1 MDPRLT
7 SLLELQRVLSAQ
19 RALELQYE
27 EIPKR
32 QNEIQ
37 SLLKNLED
45 EAKASEERF
54 KKREVEQKSLELEM
68 QEGQAARVKKE
79 AQLMTI
85 KNNKEYQATLA
96 EIEALDRRNAR
107 NEERIIELMDA
118 LEKERAVLQTR
129 KTELEERRASFQG
142 ELAELEER
150 GRGLN
155 GKVEEAR
162 KNTAQI
168 QTRVDPALFQRFVR
182 VFNGKQGVAVAAAN
196 GGHCGACNIRLTP
209 RLVQL
214 ARRSQDIVVCEGC
227 QRFLYWD
234 RSLDEDQLG
243 SL

>member
-7 SLLELQRVLSAQ
+7 SLLELQRVLSEQ
-19 RALELQYE
+19 RGLEMQYE
-27 EIPKR
+27 GIPKR

-37 SLLKNLED
+37 SFLKNLEE
-45 EAKASEERF
+45 EAKAAEERF
-54 KKREVEQKSLELEM
+54 KKREVEQKSVELEL
-68 QEGQAARVKKE
+68 QEGQSNRVKKE

-96 EIEALDRRNAR
+96 EIESLDRRNTR
-107 NEERIIELMDA
+107 NEERIIELMDS
-118 LEKERAVLQTR
+118 LENERKILQE
-129 KTELEERRASFQG
+129 KKKELEERRSQFQNELTELG
-142 ELAELEER
+142 ERE
-150 GRGLN
+150 RGLN

-162 KNTAQI
+162 KNTEKI
-168 QTRVDPALFQRFVR
+168 QARVDPILYQRFVR
-182 VFNGKQGVAVAAAN
+182 VFNGKQGIAVATAN

-214 ARRSQDIVVCEGC
+214 ARRSQDIVICEGC

-234 RSLDEDQLG
+234 RSLEEDQLG

>member
-7 SLLELQRVLSAQ
+7 SLLELQEVLSAQ
-19 RALELQYE
+19 RKMELQYE

-37 SLLKNLED
+37 SFLKNLED
-45 EAKASEERF
+45 EAQAAEDRF
-54 KKREVEQKSLELEM
+54 KRHEIEQKNLEIDI
-68 QEGQAARVKKE
+68 QEGQESRVKKE

-96 EIEALDRRNAR
+96 EIESLDRRNTR
-107 NEERIIELMDA
+107 NEERMIQLMESV
-118 LEKERAVLQTR
+118 EKERKVLDE
-129 KTELEERRASFQG
+129 KKKELEERRSGFQG

-150 GRGLN
+150 EKGLN
-155 GKVEEAR
+155 EKVEAAR
-162 KNTAQI
+162 RETDVIKE
-168 QTRVDPALFQRFVR
+168 RVEPALFQRFVR
-182 VFNGKQGVAVAAAN
+182 VFNGKQGIAVAPAN
-196 GGHCGACNIRLTP
+196 GGHCGGCSIRLTP

-214 ARRSQDIVVCEGC
+214 AKRGQDIVVCEGC

-234 RSLDEDQLG
+234 HSMEEDQLG